1 MSGQKGG
8 PPDYDNYHRER
19 VDWNADEEGVGQA
32 TWFRPD
38 DRWDIGGGSG
48 SYSKFV
54 AELQSQLDRFAK
66 VS

>member
-48 SYSKFV
+48 SY
-54 AELQSQLDRFAK
+54 
-66 VS
+66 